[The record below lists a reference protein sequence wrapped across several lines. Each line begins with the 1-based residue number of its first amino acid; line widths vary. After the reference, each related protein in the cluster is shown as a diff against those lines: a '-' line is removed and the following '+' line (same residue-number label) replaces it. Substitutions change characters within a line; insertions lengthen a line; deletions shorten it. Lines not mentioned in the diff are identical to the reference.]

1 MLLAVLGVSQAR
13 ADETA
18 GGPLELEVT
27 ASRALCTA
35 GSVTDVS
42 WTIRGGVAP
51 YELAIDGQPVDSS
64 ASFARITCAAPAD
77 EGLAWLLGFDGSQLI
92 VVSATDADGAI
103 ATASTRV
110 ALVGSLPPPVQ
121 IRLSSYPTWDG
132 QPVVQAAWLRSPAAR
147 RVTSRMFLFRWR
159 EQGASVWT
167 YEHAGDALP
176 RGEYEATFTLD
187 ASQQGEVR
195 EFQIAHLRHA
205 LDREA
210 PGHLIWSPLDTVTI
224 ASPPLDL
231 TAEATHDS
239 VTLAWG
245 PDAPGLKY
253 TATISVGD
261 LRYAMAHEV
270 GMRSVDTPP
279 YTAHF
284 GNLLP
289 DTRYSVSV
297 HLNSGYGATVRSFE
311 LRTEP
316 APEGASADDWK
327 PRDIEA
333 GFVDGQLQV
342 TWSAPAQGSDL
353 GYRVCVQPSGRGG
366 AFGDC
371 VEVGPGTHRARF
383 SPRLLG
389 GTYSVRVVHKSLPE
403 AMAYRFQEVPST
415 AADTASG
422 GEQAAT
428 PHVRLT
434 GWPDPSYWE
443 PWSNR
448 LAEFVVFSESRP
460 VGAIAEVDWIHDGE
474 RFVRQT
480 TESRTFLYIATDE
493 SLPFRIRYL
502 RDGVWTPWSETI
514 TPPIA
519 AGQPRGVTLYEH
531 SGNLAVEWDAPHAQ
545 GIEGYRLYISRAGA
559 DAQVVEVGPE
569 TEALVPIEAD
579 AAQYSVVV
587 AGFNA
592 EAGEGWRSEAA
603 TLRQGQPLTFGVWD
617 RGFSCPAGIAA
628 ATMTADWSI
637 TGGSAP
643 YTISFGDGPGFET
656 TDRWGWHEVECGPD
670 PEGEAPG
677 RQVVE
682 VRVVDSNGES
692 RSQSFELRRQQIQ
705 DGEDP
710 YALRL
715 GLRSVHRTHVWLS
728 WSCRHPAHTLALR
741 WRPDDSGA
749 WTYASGDNFNQSF
762 YYDGLCRAKWSD
774 LEPGMRHE
782 FQLAHYGDAAQL
794 DAPELL
800 EWSASETVT
809 TLGDPTDLSVTQDGE
824 GVTVSWAKQPDAW
837 GYQVVLRAEGTAWW
851 RQYDPSG
858 DDLERL
864 VFRGLPAG
872 AAFEAEII
880 APPQSG
886 GGDSIA
892 PGFEYVYYGCG
903 C

>member
-1 MLLAVLGVSQAR
+1 MLLAVLGVSQVR

-18 GGPLELEVT
+18 GAPLELEIT
-27 ASRALCTA
+27 ASRALCSA
-35 GSVTDVS
+35 GSVTDVI

-51 YELAIDGQPVDSS
+51 YELAIDGQPLDSS
-64 ASFARITCAAPAD
+64 APFARIRCEAPTD

-92 VVSATDADGAI
+92 VVSATDAEGAI

-110 ALVGSLPPPVQ
+110 ALVGSLSPPVQ
-121 IRLSSYPTWDG
+121 IRVWSYPTWEG
-132 QPVVQAAWLRSPAAR
+132 QPVVRAAWLRSVAAR
-147 RVTSRMFLFRWR
+147 RVWSRMFLFRWR
-159 EQGASVWT
+159 EQGESVWT
-167 YEHAGDALP
+167 YEQAGETGR
-176 RGEYEATFTLD
+176 RGEYEASFALD

-195 EFQIAHLRHA
+195 EFQIAQLRHV

-210 PGHLIWSPLDTVTI
+210 PGHLSWSPLDTVTI
-224 ASPPLDL
+224 ASPPLEL
-231 TAEATHDS
+231 TAAATHDS
-239 VTLAWG
+239 VTLSWG

-253 TATISVGD
+253 TATISDGD
-261 LRYAMAHEV
+261 LRYASGNEV
-270 GMRSVDTPP
+270 SVSSDETPP

-289 DTRYSVSV
+289 DTRYEVSV

-327 PRDIEA
+327 PREIDA
-333 GFVDGQLQV
+333 AFVDGQLQV
-342 TWSAPAQGSDL
+342 TWSAPARGSEL
-353 GYRVCVQPSGRGG
+353 GYQVCARTSGRGG
-366 AFGDC
+366 SFSDC

-383 SPRLLG
+383 SRSLLG
-389 GTYSVRVVHKSLPE
+389 GTYRIRVVHKSLPE
-403 AMAYRFQEVPST
+403 ATAARFLEVSYP
-415 AADTASG
+415 AADTPSG

-448 LAEFVVFSESRP
+448 LAEFVVFSEPRP
-460 VGAIAEVDWIHDGE
+460 VGAIAELEWIHDGE

-502 RDGVWTPWSETI
+502 RDGIWTPWSETI
-514 TPPIA
+514 TPPTA
-519 AGQPRGVTLYEH
+519 AGRPRGVRLYEQ
-531 SGNLAVEWDAPHAQ
+531 SGNLAVDWHAPTHAR
-545 GIEGYRLYISRAGA
+545 GVEGYRLYISRAGA
-559 DAQVVEVGPE
+559 EAQVVEVGPD
-569 TEALVPIEAD
+569 TEASVPIEAD
-579 AAQYSVVV
+579 GAEYSVVV

-603 TLRQGQPLTFGVWD
+603 TLQQGEPLAFSVWHD
-617 RGFSCPAGIAA
+617 GFSCPAGIP
-628 ATMTADWSI
+628 ATTTARWSI

-643 YTISFGDGPGFET
+643 YTISVGDDPGFET
-656 TDRWGWHEVECGPD
+656 TDRGGSLEVECDPN
-670 PEGEAPG
+670 PEGEAAG

-682 VRVVDSNGES
+682 ARVVDFNGES
-692 RSQSFELRRQQIQ
+692 QSQSFEVCHQRIEN
-705 DGEDP
+705 GENP
-710 YALRL
+710 YALQL

-741 WRPDDSGA
+741 WRHDGSSA
-749 WTYASGDNFNQSF
+749 WSYAPGDNFTQSY
-762 YYDGLCRAKWSD
+762 YYDGLCRAKWSG
-774 LEPGMRHE
+774 LEPGLRHE
-782 FQLAHYGDAAQL
+782 FQLAHYHDPAQL

-800 EWSASETVT
+800 EWSPSESVT
-809 TLGDPTDLSVTQDGE
+809 TLGDPTDLSVTQE
-824 GVTVSWAKQPDAW
+824 GADVTVSWAKQPDAW
-837 GYQVVLRAEGTAWW
+837 GYQVVLRADGTAWW
-851 RQYDPSG
+851 RQYEPSG
-858 DDLERL
+858 DDLERV
-864 VFRGLPAG
+864 VFRGLPDG

-880 APPQSG
+880 TPPQSG
-886 GGDSIA
+886 GVDSLV

>member
-27 ASRALCTA
+27 ASRALCTT

-51 YELAIDGQPVDSS
+51 FALAIDGQPVDSTE
-64 ASFARITCAAPAD
+64 SFARITCEPPAD

-92 VVSATDADGAI
+92 VVSAIDADGAI

-121 IRLSSYPTWDG
+121 IRVSSYPSWDG
-132 QPVVQAAWLRSPAAR
+132 QPVVQTAWLRSPAALR
-147 RVTSRMFLFRWR
+147 AASRAFLFRWR
-159 EQGASVWT
+159 EQGASVWA
-167 YEHAGDALP
+167 YEHAEVPARHGK
-176 RGEYEATFTLD
+176 YEISFALD

-224 ASPPLDL
+224 ASPPLEL

-239 VTLAWG
+239 VRLSWG
-245 PDAPGLKY
+245 PEAPGLTY
-253 TATISVGD
+253 TATISVGE
-261 LRYAMAHEV
+261 LRYASAKDVRMSSDE
-270 GMRSVDTPP
+270 TPP

-316 APEGASADDWK
+316 APEGASVDDWK
-327 PRDIEA
+327 PRDLDAAFI
-333 GFVDGQLQV
+333 DGRLQV
-342 TWSAPAQGSDL
+342 TWSAPAQGTEL
-353 GYRVCVQPSGRGG
+353 GYQVCAQTSGRGG
-366 AFGDC
+366 SFGDC
-371 VEVGPGTHRARF
+371 AEVGPGTHRAQF

-389 GTYSVRVVHKSLPE
+389 GTYRIRVVHKSLPE
-403 AMAYRFQEVPST
+403 AAADRFLEVSYP
-415 AADTASG
+415 AADTPSG

-428 PHVRLT
+428 PHIRLT

-448 LAEFVVFSESRP
+448 LAEFVMFSESRP
-460 VGAIAEVDWIHDGE
+460 VGAIAEVEWIHDGE

-545 GIEGYRLYISRAGA
+545 GIEGYRLYISRAGEA
-559 DAQVVEVGPE
+559 ARVVEVGPE
-569 TEALVPIEAD
+569 TEALAPIEAD
-579 AAQYSVVV
+579 GAEYSVVV

-592 EAGEGWRSEAA
+592 EAGEGWRAEVAM
-603 TLRQGQPLTFGVWD
+603 LRQGEPLTFSVWD
-617 RGFSCPAGIAA
+617 RGFWCPTGIAA

-643 YTISFGDGPGFET
+643 YTISFGDAPAFET
-656 TDRWGWHEVECGPD
+656 TDRWGWHEVDCGAD

-677 RQVVE
+677 RQVIE

-692 RSQSFELRRQQIQ
+692 RSQSFELRRQRIE

-710 YALRL
+710 YALQL

-741 WRPDDSGA
+741 WRHDDSSA
-749 WTYASGDNFNQSF
+749 WTYASGDDFTQSF
-762 YYDGLCRAKWSD
+762 YYDRLCRAKWSG
-774 LEPGMRHE
+774 LVPGVRYE
-782 FQLAHYGDAAQL
+782 FQLARYDDPAQL
-794 DAPELL
+794 DTPELL
-800 EWSASETVT
+800 EWSPSEHVT
-809 TLGDPTDLSVTQDGE
+809 TIGDPTDLSMTEDG
-824 GVTVSWAKQPDAW
+824 GDVTVAWAKQPDAW
-837 GYQVVLRAEGTAWW
+837 GYLVVLRADGTAWW
-851 RQYDPSG
+851 RQYEPSG

-872 AAFEAEII
+872 AAFEPEILT
-880 APPQSG
+880 PPQSG

>member
-27 ASRALCTA
+27 ASRALCTT
-35 GSVTDVS
+35 GSVTDVA

-51 YELAIDGQPVDSS
+51 FALAIDGQPLDSS
-64 ASFARITCAAPAD
+64 ASFARITCEPPAD
-77 EGLAWLLGFDGSQLI
+77 DGLAWLLGFDGSQLI

-121 IRLSSYPTWDG
+121 IRVSSYPTWDG

-187 ASQQGEVR
+187 TSQQGEVR

-210 PGHLIWSPLDTVTI
+210 PGHLNWSPLDTVTI
-224 ASPPLDL
+224 ASPPLEL
-231 TAEATHDS
+231 TAAATHDS
-239 VTLAWG
+239 VTLSWG

-253 TATISVGD
+253 TATISVGE
-261 LRYAMAHEV
+261 LRYASGSEV
-270 GMRSVDTPP
+270 RVSSDETPP

-327 PRDIEA
+327 PRDIDA
-333 GFVDGQLQV
+333 AFVDGRLQV

-389 GTYSVRVVHKSLPE
+389 GTYLIRVVHKSLPE

-415 AADTASG
+415 AADTPSG

-448 LAEFVVFSESRP
+448 LAEFVVFSETRP
-460 VGAIAEVDWIHDGE
+460 VGAIAELEWIHDGE
-474 RFVRQT
+474 RFARQT
-480 TESRTFLYIATDE
+480 MESRTFLYIGTDE

-545 GIEGYRLYISRAGA
+545 GIEGYRLYISRAGESA
-559 DAQVVEVGPE
+559 RVVEVGPD
-569 TEALVPIEAD
+569 TEALAPIEAD
-579 AAQYSVVV
+579 GAQYSVVV

-603 TLRQGQPLTFGVWD
+603 TLRLGAPLSLILWQD
-617 RGFSCPAGIAA
+617 GFSCPVGIAA
-628 ATMTADWSI
+628 TTTVRWSI

-643 YTISFGDGPGFET
+643 YTISLGDSHELET
-656 TDRWGWHEVECGPD
+656 TDRWGSLELECGLD
-670 PEGEAPG
+670 PEGEAAG
-677 RQVVE
+677 RQVVDA
-682 VRVVDSNGES
+682 RVVDFNGES
-692 RSQSFELRRQQIQ
+692 QSQSFEVYHQRIEG
-705 DGEDP
+705 GEDP

-728 WSCRHPAHTLALR
+728 WSCRHPADTLALR
-741 WRPDDSGA
+741 WRHDDSSA
-749 WTYASGDNFNQSF
+749 WTYVSEDNFTQSF
-762 YYDGLCRAKWSD
+762 YYDGMCRAKWSG
-774 LEPGMRHE
+774 LEPGLRHE
-782 FQLAHYGDAAQL
+782 FQLARYHDPAQL
-794 DAPELL
+794 DTPELL
-800 EWSASETVT
+800 EWSPSETVT
-809 TLGDPTDLSVTQDGE
+809 TLGDPTDLSVTQDG
-824 GVTVSWAKQPDAW
+824 GDVTVSWSKQPDAW
-837 GYQVVLRAEGTAWW
+837 GYGVVLRADGTAWW
-851 RQYDPSG
+851 RQYEPSG
-858 DDLERL
+858 EDVERL
-864 VFRGLPAG
+864 VFRGLPEG

-880 APPQSG
+880 SPPQSG
-886 GGDSIA
+886 GVDSLF
-892 PGFEYVYYGCG
+892 PGFEFVYYGCG